1 MTSPTQ
7 RQAFGLK
14 ILNASHPAIRKLK
27 AQGFQAEIHGNKFWN
42 SSFLVMDYLKRN
54 PLPKRSRVLEV
65 GCGWGLL
72 GLYCAKTFDA
82 KVTGID
88 ADANVGP
95 YLDLHA
101 RINHQSM
108 TFEKKSFNQLTKQ
121 YLTNFD
127 VIIGADICFWD
138 ELSQQLFNLIRRAQ
152 GAGVSQAILADPCRS
167 PFETLAER
175 SAAAFK
181 SVERIEAGIA
191 RPTKATGALLIV
203 RSDP

>member
-1 MTSPTQ
+1 MPTPTQ

-14 ILNASHPAIRKLK
+14 ILNAGHPSVRKLK

-54 PLPKRSRVLEV
+54 PLPKGTRVLEV

-72 GLYCAKTFDA
+72 GLYCAKAFDA
-82 KVTGID
+82 VVTGID

-101 RINHQSM
+101 SLNQQPM
-108 TFEKKSFNQLTKQ
+108 TFEKKSFNQLTKT

-152 GAGVSQAILADPCRS
+152 AAGVSQTILADPCRS
-167 PFETLAER
+167 PFENLAAR
-175 SAAAFK
+175 SAAAFE
-181 SVERIEAGIA
+181 SVERIETGIS

-203 RSDP
+203 R